1 MSAIGAGNW
10 MDRSVPDQLIT
21 RSLTHVTPP
30 PPLPQPACQAAYE
43 GDVRKLY
50 FLLRNDPAHLN
61 VQEVHTGDTP
71 LIASCR
77 HGHLN
82 VVRYLLDNKA
92 NSQLTNKVPFPDDV
106 IMLVSELC
114 Y

>member
-1 MSAIGAGNW
+1 MSEIGAENW
-10 MDRSVPDQLIT
+10 TDRAVPDQLI
-21 RSLTHVTPP
+21 RSLTHVI
-30 PPLPQPACQAAYE
+30 PPLPPQPACQAAYE

-50 FLLRNDPAHLN
+50 FLLKNDPAHLN

-71 LIASCR
+71 LIAACR

-82 VVRYLLDNKA
+82 AVTYLLDNKA